1 MPPRK
6 PLTSEQKAR
15 KAAYQ
20 REYRKRKKNPDQPPD
35 QPLPDPFGESLFN
48 VGMDL
53 YRHKRDDEA
62 KDHIRSIF
70 NLQPY
75 RSIPLKPSK
84 SVEAAAQINEAYKG
98 LRGGFAILF
107 NRLDPI
113 GIEHMKRNLGAI
125 LEKFIKGIDYSD
137 KWVAIYQYG
146 NEMSRIRPIDEI
158 TSAQLYNQLFEE
170 GFLQPGTVEYSDPF
184 ESGGQFI
191 PYFIETL
198 NSIRFVNLRYHN
210 LDGSELSPVL
220 KKLTSFNM
228 KLLKESNADAVLEP
242 NQLTMI
248 TESLK
253 RNSKNKRREGR
264 FWPWKLTIP
273 HINLE
278 RYMIFNS
285 IDQKTAHIIEGDNCL
300 IYACKMAGVDEA
312 KLNHMRNVIKIR
324 SFSLAKLKI
333 IAEECQLS
341 FTVVDGSNYKAFHI
355 GSGSPINLL
364 LYEGHYML
372 NERVPI
378 SPYFIEHC
386 SEIMRSHQTRWW
398 TMNEKLLTRCQ
409 KPSGEYVKPQ
419 TAATR
424 PLHSE
429 GPSEH
434 QSPSGTDHKLITVLK
449 AIFKVGGFKEIRY
462 GDFMTYSSTLYAS
475 KLKGLV
481 NLNYEPRYCCRLK
494 GNKMLAAEEIPL

>member
-6 PLTSEQKAR
+6 TLTPEQRAR

-20 REYRKRKKNPDQPPD
+20 REYRKRSQPH
-35 QPLPDPFGESLFN
+35 QPPDPFGEDLFN
-48 VGMDL
+48 IGMDL
-53 YRHKRDDEA
+53 YTHTRDDEA
-62 KDHIRSIF
+62 KDHIRSLLD
-70 NLQPY
+70 LQPY

-84 SVEAAAQINEAYKG
+84 SAEAAAQINEAYRG
-98 LRGGFAILF
+98 LGGGFAIHF
-107 NRLDPI
+107 DRLDPI
-113 GIEHMKRNLGAI
+113 GIEHMKRYLGPI

-191 PYFIETL
+191 PYFIESL

-228 KLLKESNADAVLEP
+228 KLLKASNADAILEP
-242 NQLTMI
+242 DQLTMI

-285 IDQKTAHIIEGDNCL
+285 IDQRTAHIIEGDNCL

-324 SFSLAKLKI
+324 SFSLAKLKV

-355 GSGSPINLL
+355 GGNPSELPLSIPSMRRGCPSVSTSPISLL

-378 SPYFIEHC
+378 SPYFIHHC

-398 TMNEKLLTRCQ
+398 TMNEKLLTRGQ
-409 KPSGEYVKPQ
+409 KASGEYVK
-419 TAATR
+419 AEKC
-424 PLHSE
+424 S
-429 GPSEH
+429 
-434 QSPSGTDHKLITVLK
+434 HKLITVLK
-449 AIFKVGGFKEIRY
+449 AIFEVGGFKEIRY

-475 KLKGLV
+475 KLKGTV

-494 GNKMLAAEEIPL
+494 GNKAVAAEEIPL